1 MPGYID
7 VGKAVEVARRLLDE
21 KAEVMRNIDTVR
33 SDLRNAVDRKETT
46 PEQTKWI
53 GETFPLRER
62 ATKNKGGPTAVPAA
76 KAA

>member
-1 MPGYID
+1 MAGYID
-7 VGKAVEVARRLLDE
+7 VGAAIKVAEKMLKE

-46 PEQTKWI
+46 PDQTKWI
-53 GETFPLRER
+53 GETFPVRER
-62 ATKNKGGPTAVPAA
+62 TSKNKQAESEAL